1 MWLKALI
8 HRDFLVHRVG
18 IIYLTPKF
26 HNNLNQVE
34 FARMIG
40 VSQESLSDIEAGKSK
55 PAIDTVISIHERF
68 GCSLERL
75 LKGTDTYKTEAI
87 FSSSELSPNEVE
99 LINAFR
105 KLDTKNQMEALEIVR
120 LKLRN
125 II

>member
-1 MWLKALI
+1 MN
-8 HRDFLVHRVG
+8 
-18 IIYLTPKF
+18 IIGSNVKRLRKI
-26 HNNLNQVE
+26 HNNLIQVE

-40 VSQESLSDIEAGKSK
+40 VSQGSLSDIEAGKSK

-68 GCSLERL
+68 GCSLEWL